1 MNEALQQ
8 KYRTAMETFVER
20 VRQDNHI
27 LAIFIGGSLSYDEV
41 WEKSDIDVYLVSD
54 DEKRAYAP
62 FHLVEDGIVFSVNL
76 VSRTEF
82 RKTLERVVQG
92 SFLHSFLFKSRLVYC
107 KDEAVRDIYERMSKV
122 GDRDREIHLLLI
134 ASMTIVYLEKAEKWV
149 AVKHDPTY
157 AFVFMLKIVEQL
169 AQLEVVL
176 NQDIPTREVIHQAL
190 RYNPDFFTW
199 MYTDLVH
206 GPKNEEV
213 MMEAV
218 RRADGYL
225 LRHKDKLFH
234 LVFQYLKEEQDVRP
248 FSELM
253 QYMKLKHRMEDGMIV
268 HVTEWLAEKGLIDKA
283 SSPVKLTPKSR
294 VELDEL
300 AYFMLDERM

>member
-1 MNEALQQ
+1 MNEALQL

-20 VRQDNHI
+20 VRQDSHI

-41 WEKSDIDVYLVSD
+41 WEKSDVDVYLVSD

-82 RKTLERVVQG
+82 RKRLEREVQG
-92 SFLHSFLFKSRLVYC
+92 SFLHSFLFKSKLVYC

-122 GDRDREIHLLLI
+122 GDRDREIQLLLV
-134 ASMTIVYLEKAEKWV
+134 ASMAIVFLEKAEKWV

-157 AFVFMLKIVEQL
+157 SFVFMLKIVEQL
-169 AQLEVVL
+169 AQIEVL
-176 NQDIPTREVIHQAL
+176 MNRDIPTREVLHQAL
-190 RYNPDFFTW
+190 RYNPDFFNW
-199 MYTDLVH
+199 MYKDLVH
-206 GPKNEEV
+206 GPKDEAT
-213 MMEAV
+213 MREAV
-218 RRADGYL
+218 RRADAYL
-225 LRHKDKLFH
+225 LQHNDALFR
-234 LVFQYLKEEQDVRP
+234 LLFQYLKQEQDVRP

-253 QYMKLKHRMEDGMIV
+253 QHMKQKHRMEDGMIV

-294 VELDEL
+294 VEMDEL

>member
-1 MNEALQQ
+1 MSEALQLR
-8 KYRTAMETFVER
+8 YRTAMEMFVER
-20 VRQDNHI
+20 VRQDSHI

-134 ASMTIVYLEKAEKWV
+134 ASMAIVYLEKAEKWV

-157 AFVFMLKIVEQL
+157 SFVFMLKIVEQL

-176 NQDIPTREVIHQAL
+176 NHDIPTREVIHQAL
-190 RYNPDFFTW
+190 RYNPEFFNW
-199 MYTDLVH
+199 MYTELIN

-225 LRHKDKLFH
+225 LLHKDKLFH

-253 QYMKLKHRMEDGMIV
+253 QHMKLKHRMEDGMIV
-268 HVTEWLAEKGLIDKA
+268 HVTEWMAEKGLIDKA

-300 AYFMLDERM
+300 AYFMLDEGM